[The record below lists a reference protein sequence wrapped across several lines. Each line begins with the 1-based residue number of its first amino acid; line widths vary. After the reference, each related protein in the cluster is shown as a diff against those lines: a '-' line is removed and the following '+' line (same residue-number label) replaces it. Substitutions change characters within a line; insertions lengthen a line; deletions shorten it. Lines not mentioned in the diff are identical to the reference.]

1 MPSSKKKI
9 MKKLPPHL
17 MVKIVLS
24 NLYMLPLDVKNK
36 IYKTCIDSHM
46 VEWMKGHVKTLKP
59 TISYFKKV
67 DYARITEWR
76 IQGLIPPA
84 SLPGFLGR
92 IELGEYKEGEIN
104 PYLNSKVA
112 RPCHNKYIRGRGGYL
127 KDNKIDQYVLRK
139 DIIETTYPGVLE
151 QISRRE
157 FYNSGGNYWV
167 GKKCRCLT
175 CDIIRL
181 MYYKGCSEDR
191 YVDSDIT
198 QRYCRTSYD
207 PFEKKWTTE
216 TKSQLQVKRDA
227 KRKQHRENMKRSKEI
242 SLL

>member
-1 MPSSKKKI
+1 

-17 MVKIVLS
+17 MVKVVLLK
-24 NLYMLPLDVKNK
+24 LYILPLDVKNK

-67 DYARITEWR
+67 DYPRITEWR
-76 IQGLIPPA
+76 IQGLIPTPA
-84 SLPGFLGR
+84 LLPGFLGR
-92 IELGEYKEGEIN
+92 IEFAWSETEYKEGEIN
-104 PYLNSKVA
+104 PFLNSKVT
-112 RPCHNKYIRGRGGYL
+112 RPCHNKYIKAGGGYL

-181 MYYKGCSEDR
+181 MYYKACKEDC

-207 PFEKKWTTE
+207 PSEKKWTTE
-216 TKSQLQVKRDA
+216 TKNQQKANKDA

-242 SLL
+242 SLLHV